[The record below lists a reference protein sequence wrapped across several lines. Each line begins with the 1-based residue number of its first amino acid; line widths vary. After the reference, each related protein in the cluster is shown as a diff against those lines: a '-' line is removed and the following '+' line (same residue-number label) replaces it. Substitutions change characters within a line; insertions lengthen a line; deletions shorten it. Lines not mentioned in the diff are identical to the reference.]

1 MDEIIGRAIITT
13 ITTIL
18 MIVTARIIVF
28 KIYTKGDGKYAEGKV
43 IRFPAVFFWVGLLGS
58 LLFGVTLIMTIIDGE
73 KMLWEYLII
82 FLFVLL
88 GLTLITLAVNW
99 KIVLFKDT
107 FIYRTAFR
115 RTYTFRYKD
124 VERYIR
130 KKGILFMKVQ
140 KKWLII
146 DPDLP
151 DIDCFL
157 NRIRIK
163 PRK

>member
-1 MDEIIGRAIITT
+1 MDEFIGRIIA
-13 ITTIL
+13 TIL
-18 MIVTARIIVF
+18 ATATTQIIVF
-28 KIYTKGDGKYAEGKV
+28 IVYLKDNSKYEEGKT
-43 IRFPAVFFWVGLLGS
+43 IRFPKICFWLSFIVSFLLIITLVS
-58 LLFGVTLIMTIIDGE
+58 KIIYKNHIVEYMLLLLLLLLFFSFMIITI
-73 KMLWEYLII
+73 
-82 FLFVLL
+82 
-88 GLTLITLAVNW
+88 NW
-99 KIVLFKDT
+99 KIILFKDT

-130 KKGILFMKVQ
+130 KKDIVFLKVQ

-146 DPDLP
+146 DSELP